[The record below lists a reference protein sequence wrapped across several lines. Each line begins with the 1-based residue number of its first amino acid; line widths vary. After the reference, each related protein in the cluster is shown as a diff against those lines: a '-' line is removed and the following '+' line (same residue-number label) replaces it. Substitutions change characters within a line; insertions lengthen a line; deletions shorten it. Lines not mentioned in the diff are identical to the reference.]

1 MSGIFSFSK
10 GGALGN
16 KGSNKVKLLPRA
28 DILLLRSRRLGG
40 GQETLR
46 DDGRLRGDGDG
57 GFTGGGY
64 LHTRLAARTNDV
76 SLFVCQ
82 SYVTQ
87 VLFKKKE
94 K

>member
-28 DILLLRSRRLGG
+28 DILLLRSRWLGG

-64 LHTRLAARTNDV
+64 LHTRPAARTNDV

-82 SYVTQ
+82 AYVTQ